1 MAIFNTELPKSEFYI
16 PPDYETSP
24 AKKIALA
31 ALGYNSR
38 GQENLFGK
46 IKSWIPGSSLLDNFY
61 AQQISSGDTKKNIE
75 DNFDSRLS
83 KTQIGVGVGKA
94 LLSGGTSLIGEAGNA
109 GKLVGGTTDT
119 NTLSTAA
126 NPSLVDKQAINSA
139 NAAFGIPST
148 FQGVN
153 PNPSTLNPTN
163 PTVNPLSQTTNT
175 QNGTASSSFDPSSLL
190 NGDIIGGLA
199 GVLQNKKKREMGQ
212 SNIYLNY

>member
-94 LLSGGTSLIGEAGNA
+94 LLSGGTSLMGEAG
-109 GKLVGGTTDT
+109 KLAGGTTDT

-126 NPSLVDKQAINSA
+126 NPSTLDKQAINSA

-153 PNPSTLNPTN
+153 PMGSTTNPTQ
-163 PTVNPLSQTTNT
+163 PTVNPTTPTVNPVNSTTN
-175 QNGTASSSFDPSSLL
+175 FDPSSLL